1 MEMVHNVSLFVCF
14 FTLPYSEFFFFFNG
28 MGTMEKDYY

>member
-1 MEMVHNVSLFVCF
+1 MEMVHNVSLFVF
-14 FTLPYSEFFFFFNG
+14 SLLLILSLKKNG